1 MHLGLAKTRT
11 PGVGVPRRRA
21 AGRGPGARRI
31 PEAALG
37 PGHWQVTGRS
47 TTLAGQSTLARKS
60 GSNDKRPWS
69 TGTAPRRGPGHCQWQ
84 LQDEAPA
91 TGTPL
96 AGWQMRSK
104 KGRTFVGAVL
114 PGQGRGIWRT
124 ANRRYGPPPLAP
136 PSPRRIGS
144 LGDASG
150 RDLVAPSESRETGGG
165 HTASASHALAVGHGS
180 AQGAWGPRLCPA
192 T

>member
-11 PGVGVPRRRA
+11 PGFGVPRRRA

-96 AGWQMRSK
+96 AGWQMRAMK
-104 KGRTFVGAVL
+104 APDVRWRGAPR
-114 PGQGRGIWRT
+114 PGPRHLENGQPTVRAAAAGT
-124 ANRRYGPPPLAP
+124 SEPAANREPGRCQWAGP
-136 PSPRRIGS
+136 G
-144 LGDASG
+144 G
-150 RDLVAPSESRETGGG
+150 SESRETGGG
-165 HTASASHALAVGHGS
+165 HTASHAPAAGHGS